1 MPVVKVAKKSV
12 TLSNLDK
19 VLYPSGFSKAQVIDY
34 YHRIA
39 PVLLPHLKGRGI
51 TLKRYPSGTA
61 ESHFFEKQCP
71 DHRPPWVKTASVPRR
86 STEGDIDYCLLHD
99 EADLVWLANL
109 AAIEIHIPL
118 ARARDWNRPTE
129 MVFDLDPGAPADII
143 DCCRFGLKFRDVLA
157 RLGLQSFPKTSGG
170 KGLHVYVPLNTP
182 GVTFD
187 DTKEFAR
194 AIAMI
199 FERENPKHITSTMT
213 KSLRPGKIFVDW
225 SQNDETKT
233 TVSVYSLR
241 AKGKPTV
248 STPVTWDEVEAV
260 AKKRDASTITFL
272 SDDVL
277 ERVEERGDLFA
288 PVLKVKQKLPVV

>member
-1 MPVVKVAKKSV
+1 MPAVKIGKKSV
-12 TLSNLDK
+12 DLSNLDK
-19 VLYPSGFSKAQVIDY
+19 VLYPSGFTKAQIIDY

-51 TLKRYPSGTA
+51 TLKRYPSGTDK
-61 ESHFFEKQCP
+61 EHFFEKQCP
-71 DHRPPWVKTASVPRR
+71 PYRPAWVKTASVPRR
-86 STEGDIDYCLLHD
+86 IRAGDIDYCLIND
-99 EADLVWLANL
+99 EADLIWVANL
-109 AAIEIHIPL
+109 AAIELHVPL
-118 ARARDWNRPTE
+118 AKAPHWNRPTE
-129 MVFDLDPGAPADII
+129 MVFDLDPGEPATLI

-157 RLGLQSFPKTSGG
+157 RLDLQAFAKTSGG

-182 GVTFD
+182 GVTFA

-241 AKGKPTV
+241 AKDRPTV
-248 STPVTWDEVEAV
+248 STPVTWDEVESA
-260 AKKRDASTITFL
+260 AKRRDASMITFV

-277 ERVEERGDLFA
+277 ERVERLGDLFA
-288 PVLKVKQKLPVV
+288 PVLKVKQKLPIV

>member
-1 MPVVKVAKKSV
+1 MPVVKVAKKNV

-19 VLYPSGFSKAQVIDY
+19 KLYPSGFTKAQIIDY

-39 PVLLPHLKGRGI
+39 PAILPHLKGRGI
-51 TLKRYPSGTA
+51 TLKRYPSGTD
-61 ESHFFEKQCP
+61 ESHFFEKRCP
-71 DHRPPWVKTASVPRR
+71 DHRPPWIKTASVPRR
-86 STEGDIDYCLLHD
+86 STPGDIDYCLLND

-129 MVFDLDPGAPADII
+129 MVFDLDPGAPADLV

-157 RLGLQSFPKTSGG
+157 RLGLESFPKTSGG

-182 GVTFD
+182 NVTFEQ
-187 DTKEFAR
+187 TKEFSR

-199 FERENPKHITSTMT
+199 FEHENPKHITSTMT
-213 KSLRPGKIFVDW
+213 KNLRAGKIFVDW

-233 TVSVYSLR
+233 TVCVYSLR
-241 AKGKPTV
+241 AKEQPTV
-248 STPVTWDEVEAV
+248 STPITWDEVAAV
-260 AKKRDASTITFL
+260 AKRGNASAITFL
-272 SDDVL
+272 AEDVL
-277 ERVEERGDLFA
+277 ERVDRLGDLFE
-288 PVLKVKQKLPVV
+288 PVLKVKQKLPMV

>member
-1 MPVVKVAKKSV
+1 MPVVKVAKKKV

-19 VLYPSGFSKAQVIDY
+19 VLYPSGFTKAQIIDY

-39 PVLLPHLKGRGI
+39 PAILPHLKGRGI
-51 TLKRYPSGTA
+51 TLKRYPSGTD

-71 DHRPPWVKTASVPRR
+71 DHRPPWIKTASVPRR
-86 STEGDIDYCLLHD
+86 STAGDIDYCLLKD

-129 MVFDLDPGAPADII
+129 MVFDLDPGEPADII

-157 RLGLQSFPKTSGG
+157 RLGLKSFPKTSGG
-170 KGLHVYVPLNTP
+170 KGLHVYVPLNTA
-182 GVTFD
+182 GVNFD
-187 DTKEFAR
+187 DTKEFSR

-213 KSLRPGKIFVDW
+213 KSARPGKIFIDW

-233 TVSVYSLR
+233 TVCVYSCARR
-241 AKGKPTV
+241 AARP
-248 STPVTWDEVEAV
+248 S
-260 AKKRDASTITFL
+260 R
-272 SDDVL
+272 
-277 ERVEERGDLFA
+277 R
-288 PVLKVKQKLPVV
+288 Q

>member
-1 MPVVKVAKKSV
+1 MPVVKVAKKNV

-19 VLYPSGFSKAQVIDY
+19 VLYPSGFTKAQIIDY

-39 PVLLPHLKGRGI
+39 PVILPHLKGRGI
-51 TLKRYPSGTA
+51 TLKRYPSGTD
-61 ESHFFEKQCP
+61 ESHFFEKHCP

-86 STEGDIDYCLLHD
+86 STAGEIDYCLLND

-109 AAIEIHIPL
+109 AAIEIHVPL

-143 DCCRFGLKFRDVLA
+143 DCCKYGLNFRDVLA

-182 GVTFD
+182 GVTFA
-187 DTKEFAR
+187 DTKEFSR

-199 FERENPKHITSTMT
+199 FEHENPKHITATMT
-213 KSLRPGKIFVDW
+213 KRLRAGKIFVDW

-233 TVSVYSLR
+233 TVCVYSLR
-241 AKGKPTV
+241 AKQQPTV
-248 STPVTWDEVEAV
+248 STPVTWDEVAAV
-260 AKKRDASTITFL
+260 AKNGNAAAITFL

-277 ERVEERGDLFA
+277 NRVDRLGDLFA
-288 PVLKVKQKLPVV
+288 QVLKVKQKLPMV

>member
-1 MPVVKVAKKSV
+1 MPVVKVAKKTV

-19 VLYPSGFSKAQVIDY
+19 VLYPSGFTKAQVINY
-34 YHRIA
+34 YSRIA
-39 PVLLPHLKGRGI
+39 PVILPHLRGRGI
-51 TLKRYPSGTA
+51 TLKRYPSGTD

-71 DHRPPWVKTASVPRR
+71 DHRPPWIKTASVPRR
-86 STEGDIDYCLLHD
+86 STEGDIDYCLLKD

-129 MVFDLDPGAPADII
+129 MVFDLDPGEPATII
-143 DCCRFGLKFRDVLA
+143 DCCRLGLKFRDVLA
-157 RLGLQSFPKTSGG
+157 RLGLKCFPKTSGG

-187 DTKEFAR
+187 DTKEFSR

-213 KSLRPGKIFVDW
+213 KSLRAGKVFVDW

-233 TVSVYSLR
+233 TVAVYSLR
-241 AKGKPTV
+241 AKQQPTV
-248 STPVTWDEVEAV
+248 STPVTWAEVESV
-260 AKKRDASTITFL
+260 AKKRDARAITFL
-272 SDDVL
+272 ADELL
-277 ERVEERGDLFA
+277 ERVDRVGDLFA
-288 PVLKVKQKLPVV
+288 PVLKLKQKLHMV

>member
-19 VLYPSGFSKAQVIDY
+19 ALYPSGFTKAQIIDY

-39 PVLLPHLKGRGI
+39 PVILPHLRGRGI
-51 TLKRYPSGTA
+51 TLKRYPHGTD
-61 ESHFFEKQCP
+61 ESYFFEKQCP
-71 DHRPPWVKTASVPRR
+71 DHRPPWIKTASLPRR
-86 STEGDIDYCLLHD
+86 STAGEIDYCLIND

-109 AAIEIHIPL
+109 AAIEIHVPL
-118 ARARDWNRPTE
+118 ARASDWNRPSE
-129 MVFDLDPGAPADII
+129 MVFDLDPGEPATII

-157 RLGLQSFPKTSGG
+157 RLGLKSFPKTSGG

-187 DTKEFAR
+187 DTKEFSR

-199 FERENPKHITSTMT
+199 FEHENPKHITPTMT
-213 KSLRPGKIFVDW
+213 KNLRAGKIFVDW
-225 SQNDETKT
+225 SQNDQTKT
-233 TVSVYSLR
+233 TVCVYSLR
-241 AKGKPTV
+241 AKGRPTV
-248 STPVTWDEVEAV
+248 STPVRWDEVAQA
-260 AKKRDASTITFL
+260 AKKHDAAAITFL

-277 ERVEERGDLFA
+277 ERVDRLGDLFA
-288 PVLKVKQKLPVV
+288 PVLKVKQKLPMV

>member
-1 MPVVKVAKKSV
+1 MPVVKVARKNV

-19 VLYPSGFSKAQVIDY
+19 VLYPSGFTKAQIIDY
-34 YHRIA
+34 YSRIA
-39 PVLLPHLKGRGI
+39 PVILPHLKGRGI
-51 TLKRYPSGTA
+51 TLKRYPSGTD

-71 DHRPPWVKTASVPRR
+71 DHRPPWIKTASVPRR
-86 STEGDIDYCLLHD
+86 STAGEIDYCLIGD

-109 AAIEIHIPL
+109 AAIEIHVPL
-118 ARARDWNRPTE
+118 AKARDWNRPTE
-129 MVFDLDPGAPADII
+129 MVFDLDPGEPATLV

-157 RLGLQSFPKTSGG
+157 RLGLQSFAKSSGG

-182 GVTFD
+182 GVTFV
-187 DTKEFAR
+187 DTKEFSR

-233 TVSVYSLR
+233 TVCVYSLR
-241 AKGKPTV
+241 AKERPTV
-248 STPVTWDEVEAV
+248 STPVTWAEVETG
-260 AKKRDASTITFL
+260 AKRRDARAITFL
-272 SDDVL
+272 ADELL
-277 ERVEERGDLFA
+277 ERVERLGDLFA
-288 PVLKVKQKLPVV
+288 PVLKLKQKLPMV

>member
-1 MPVVKVAKKSV
+1 MPVVKVAKKNV

-19 VLYPSGFSKAQVIDY
+19 KLYPCGFTKAQIIDY

-39 PVLLPHLKGRGI
+39 PVILPHLTGRGI
-51 TLKRYPSGTA
+51 TLKRYPSGTDQ
-61 ESHFFEKQCP
+61 SHFFEKQCP
-71 DHRPPWVKTASVPRR
+71 DHRPPWIQTASVPRR
-86 STEGDIDYCLLHD
+86 STPGDIDYCLLND

-129 MVFDLDPGAPADII
+129 MVFDLDPGAPADLV

-157 RLGLQSFPKTSGG
+157 RLGLKSFPKTSGG

-182 GVTFD
+182 GVTFEE
-187 DTKEFAR
+187 TKEFSR

-199 FERENPKHITSTMT
+199 FEHENPKHITSTMT
-213 KSLRPGKIFVDW
+213 KSLRAGKIFVDW
-225 SQNDETKT
+225 SQNDQTKT
-233 TVSVYSLR
+233 TVCVYSLR
-241 AKGKPTV
+241 ANEKPTV
-248 STPVTWDEVEAV
+248 STPVTWNEVAAV
-260 AKKRDASTITFL
+260 VKKGDAAAISFV

-277 ERVEERGDLFA
+277 ERVDRLGDLFE
-288 PVLKVKQKLPVV
+288 PVLKVKQKLPMV